1 MRKNMQ
7 SNTVKSIHFDTTYSC
22 VPPTPKRL
30 RLLVLSGFDEHLN
43 KTFIGCFILIQ
54 DEKTDTFLEIFKTLT
69 EEIYKLNPTYMMS
82 DFAIGQIKACQKIF
96 PNCLFNGCFFHWTQS
111 IWKKFQDYGLGG
123 KGTYIFNIT
132 LLFNLQVLCFIKRDK
147 VPSLYKKIKN
157 KFDINDNTEK
167 FFNYFKNNWL
177 GKRYPLKIWNYYD
190 RLNLASNNSLSRYIT
205 TNNLNENINRF
216 LNQGLK
222 RGKTSFE
229 NFLESIKNVYI
240 QFEEKTQNKF
250 MDNTKTKILEFYC
263 KKVELERNSDFVVL
277 SNEEIENL
285 KVLYNDLEF
294 EKVNGPYNENQE
306 GEPFL
311 NHLAYDSEFDL
322 DGDNSSSED

>member
-22 VPPTPKRL
+22 VPPTPKRI

-54 DEKTDTFLEIFKTLT
+54 DEKTDTFLEIFKTLR
-69 EEIYKLNPTYMMS
+69 EEPYKLNPTYMMS
-82 DFAIGQIKACQKIF
+82 DFSIGQIKACQKIF

-111 IWKKFQDYGLGG
+111 IWKKFQDYGLRG

-147 VPSLYKKIKN
+147 VPSLYKKIKK

-190 RLNLASNNSLSRYIT
+190 
-205 TNNLNENINRF
+205 
-216 LNQGLK
+216 
-222 RGKTSFE
+222 
-229 NFLESIKNVYI
+229 
-240 QFEEKTQNKF
+240 
-250 MDNTKTKILEFYC
+250 
-263 KKVELERNSDFVVL
+263 
-277 SNEEIENL
+277 
-285 KVLYNDLEF
+285 
-294 EKVNGPYNENQE
+294 
-306 GEPFL
+306 
-311 NHLAYDSEFDL
+311 H
-322 DGDNSSSED
+322 